1 MEGFMHMFMFDESPH
16 DKKLGQFDGLS
27 SCDDGIV
34 WCALFALYGKCY
46 VWSKLGRFYDKG
58 VNSKKL

>member
-27 SCDDGIV
+27 SRDDGIV
-34 WCALFALYGKCY
+34 
-46 VWSKLGRFYDKG
+46 
-58 VNSKKL
+58 